1 MALMLEITKAD
12 GSVARTPLESQA
24 TRVGAWPGGQVR
36 IVDTATGKAP
46 ANLTAKRVGDSLVV
60 DNLPDGKTVEIT
72 KFYTDCSPSA
82 PCALAIDP
90 ADGAQA
96 VTISQSTPPIATL
109 GENQALMYGPTSG
122 AAGAAPA
129 AAAASGVPTGAILG
143 GLALLG
149 VAAAAGGGGG
159 GSSKS
164 TDTTAPPA
172 PTIATVAGDNAVN
185 AAERTAGVPVSGTA
199 EAGSTVTVTWGTT
212 SKTATA
218 DASGNWSVNFAS
230 GEVPANGSTTISATA
245 RDAAGNAS
253 TAGTRAVTVDT
264 AAPTTPVVDAVAVD
278 DVVNAAERTAGV
290 AVTGDAEAGSTV
302 TVTWGTTSKTATTD
316 ASGNW
321 SVTFA
326 TGEVPADGNTTISA
340 TARDAAGNVSSA
352 GTRAVAI
359 DTVAPG
365 APTAVAAADGSVSG
379 DALAGS
385 TVKLGNATTTADG
398 AGHYQFAAGT
408 LAAGAASS
416 VTASDAAG
424 NASAA
429 TPVTGYELGTA
440 AADTLVGSA
449 AFIDGGAGNDVLVGG
464 AGGSVRNYQFEYW
477 NNPTVLYNAN
487 GEVVTFGAGAQGG
500 WTVGNTPTQF
510 TADPSG
516 TPVTQHSGGDVG
528 GVFAGMNL
536 LGNAL
541 AFGTEDDTGGGA
553 RYYWRTARNENAPG
567 ATLSQDVVTDQGAQ
581 YTLSMQV
588 SDNDYGT
595 SMGVYWGGQLLAQYD
610 GLTNTWSG
618 TAPTPTDIAGTNR
631 QTWSWTVTGG
641 NAATTALELRAY
653 SDIPQADGNADS
665 MFVDR
670 VTLDPIGAAGNGT
683 IVGGAG
689 SDLIFGQGGDD
700 TLYGGAFG
708 DTAAT
713 ANHVADAFVYSMRA
727 GNGADVIKDFEVGA
741 DKIVLIDA
749 LDTFNTA
756 PWQAP
761 PADANVGTTDP
772 APTTSNADTNLSFE
786 DFVQGSSPSQYLTV
800 EDNGSGSVKLGFW
813 GETSTGTATAL
824 GSVVL
829 EGVAFGA
836 GAGQYDSVQDLFTA
850 GVLVA
855 TMDGFHAALVT
866 PPV

>member
-12 GSVARTPLESQA
+12 GSVARTPLESQT

-164 TDTTAPPA
+164 TDTTAPSA

-185 AAERTAGVPVSGTA
+185 ATEHAAGVAVTGTA
-199 EAGSTVTVTWGTT
+199 EAGSTVTVTWGAA

-218 DASGNWSVNFAS
+218 DASGNWSVNFAT
-230 GEVPANGSTTISATA
+230 GEVPADGNTTISATA
-245 RDAAGNAS
+245 RDAAGNTS
-253 TAGTRAVTVDT
+253 VAGTRAVTVDT
-264 AAPTTPVVDAVAVD
+264 AVPTAPAVDAVAGD
-278 DVVNAAERTAGV
+278 NIVNAAERTAGV

-302 TVTWGTTSKTATTD
+302 TVTWGAASKTATAD

-321 SVTFA
+321 SVNFA

-340 TARDAAGNVSSA
+340 TARDAAGNTSVA
-352 GTRAVAI
+352 GTRPVTI
-359 DTVAPG
+359 DTAAPTVQ
-365 APTAVAAADGSVSG
+365 TAVAGADGSVSG
-379 DALAGS
+379 TADAGS
-385 TVKLGNATTTADG
+385 TVKLGSATVTAGNDG
-398 AGHYQFAAGT
+398 AYSFAAGT
-408 LAAGAASS
+408 LSAGAAT
-416 VTASDAAG
+416 VTATDAAG
-424 NASAA
+424 NVSAGKS
-429 TPVTGYELGTA
+429 VTGAEVGTA
-440 AADTLVGSA
+440 AADTLVGTA

-477 NNPTVLYNAN
+477 NNPAVLYNAD
-487 GEVVTFGAGAQGG
+487 GDVVTFGAGAQGG
-500 WTVGNTPTQF
+500 WTIGNVTTQI
-510 TADPSG
+510 TSG
-516 TPVTQHSGGDVG
+516 PAPGITQHSGGEVG
-528 GVFAGMNL
+528 GMFAGMNL

-541 AFGTEDDTGGGA
+541 AYGTEDDTGGGA

-610 GLTNTWSG
+610 GLTDTWSG
-618 TAPTPTDIAGTNR
+618 TAPVEVDIAGANR
-631 QTWSWTVTGG
+631 KTWSWTVTGG
-641 NAATTALELRAY
+641 NAGTTALELRAY
-653 SDIPQADGNADS
+653 SDIPQADGDADA

-670 VTLDPIGAAGNGT
+670 VTLDPLGAAGNGT

-713 ANHVADAFVYSMRA
+713 ANHVSDAFVYSMRA

-761 PADANVGTTDP
+761 PADANPSTTDP
-772 APTTSNADTNLSFE
+772 VATTINADTNLSFE
-786 DFVQGSSPSQYLTV
+786 DFVQGTSPSQYLAV
-800 EDNGSGSVKLGFW
+800 EDNGSGSVKLSFW
-813 GETSTGTATAL
+813 GETNTGTATAL

-836 GAGQYDSVQDLFTA
+836 GVNQYDSVQDLFTA

-855 TMDGFHAALVT
+855 TMDGFHAGLVT